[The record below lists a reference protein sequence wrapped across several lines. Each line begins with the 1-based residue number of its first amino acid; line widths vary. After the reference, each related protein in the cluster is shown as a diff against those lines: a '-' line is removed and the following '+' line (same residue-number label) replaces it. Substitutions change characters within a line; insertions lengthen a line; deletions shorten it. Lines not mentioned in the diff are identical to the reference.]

1 MIFLLL
7 WGLWEEFCNH
17 IKKPCRGSN
26 SQQKGFPDSRKTYSG
41 LFCSLI
47 GPSDTDISNYKVIPS
62 AALVEKRIS
71 TPREW
76 IIFAKARTQQT
87 Q

>member
-1 MIFLLL
+1 M
-7 WGLWEEFCNH
+7 
-17 IKKPCRGSN
+17 
-26 SQQKGFPDSRKTYSG
+26 
-41 LFCSLI
+41 
-47 GPSDTDISNYKVIPS
+47 DISNYKVIPS